1 MTNIQVLNGLMT
13 LLGCV
18 AVVVFMYGPWQRM
31 VADAVRQRW
40 FEIRDD
46 VFDVAARGEIEFS
59 DPHYLQFRSSVN
71 CLIRHAE
78 GTTLWRA
85 LAVYRCLRGSG
96 RVIQSSHATLTS
108 EVGKPVPSQ
117 IRHAETQ
124 VLRWFALLMWLRSP
138 FLIIATF
145 ALILLSPLILLFATA
160 SAPLRRAPF
169 AAAATVRTIV
179 LEEAKV
185 QAHLRPAV

>member
-1 MTNIQVLNGLMT
+1 MTNFQVMNGLMT

-18 AVVVFMYGPWQRM
+18 ALVVFMYGPWQRM

-46 VFDVAARGEIEFS
+46 VFDAAARGEIEFS

-85 LAVYRCLRGSG
+85 FAVYRCLRGAG
-96 RVIQSSHATLTS
+96 RVGQSNNSALTS
-108 EVGKPVPSQ
+108 EVDKPVPNQ
-117 IRHAETQ
+117 IRHAEMQ

-138 FLIIATF
+138 ALIVATF
-145 ALILLSPLILLFATA
+145 VLILLSPLVLLFAAA

-169 AAAATVRTIV
+169 AAAATVRSIV